1 MKIGK
6 RGSLAPRVLTAL
18 GAAVL
23 ATMAAAGTVESGDPL
38 AREVSRWSQLLRES
52 TSKDETWLQ
61 IKGASE
67 PLIAGAQ
74 QALRDGRRLL
84 ALQRLASA
92 RAYLAAASY
101 VGSRPASQ
109 VKDVRGLE
117 AEWTRMGGVLRDSLG
132 KPDPGALNGVSPA
145 AARALGEAAL
155 SQVRVYYDSSLEYGR
170 NTIPEQGLFYLGLAG
185 AQRDF
190 VSFCRALSPAVRP
203 TPPPLRSLEP
213 ELESLEGELL
223 DAYRPPA
230 SIDKHAE
237 FIAASSML
245 KEARELDAAGLRY
258 GALLRYL
265 QAAQRVSLLRGT
277 VAPLARR
284 GACHAAAGARRAP
297 FRGRSRRFDRKIVP
311 GVGAGRDRGR
321 GSRGGRS
328 GRGGDRRR
336 RASPLLRRARARS
349 ARRPEAGARG
359 HGDARPLA
367 VHLKSLRSGKFAG
380 RERRSRLQRQGAIRF
395 GKLRRV
401 GAREALRRDLLSRD
415 LRRRRARRHAE
426 GLLQHGPEGGAANTF
441 RSRPPKATSVFGRI
455 CRG

>member
-6 RGSLAPRVLTAL
+6 RGSLAPRVLAAI
-18 GAAVL
+18 GAAVV
-23 ATMAAAGTVESGDPL
+23 ATLAAAGTVESGDPL
-38 AREVSRWSQLLRES
+38 AREVSRWSRLLRES
-52 TSKDETWLQ
+52 ASKDETWLQ

-67 PLIAGAQ
+67 PLIAGAE
-74 QALRDGRRLL
+74 QALREGRRLL

-203 TPPPLRSLEP
+203 TSPPLRSLEP
-213 ELESLEGELL
+213 ELDSLDGELL

-230 SIDKHAE
+230 SIDQHTE

-277 VAPLARR
+277 TARLA
-284 GACHAAAGARRAP
+284 GAALGARLRELDARLSAGGVDDSIGRLFLESARAEIAAAAPGAA
-297 FRGRSRRFDRKIVP
+297 VP
-311 GVGAGRDRGR
+311 V
-321 GSRGGRS
+321 
-328 GRGGDRRR
+328 
-336 RASPLLRRARARS
+336 
-349 ARRPEAGARG
+349 AGAIA
-359 HGDARPLA
+359 GDVLPRYFAALEPAPPA
-367 VHLKSLRSGKFAG
+367 VPKPA
-380 RERRSRLQRQGAIRF
+380 
-395 GKLRRV
+395 
-401 GAREALRRDLLSRD
+401 
-415 LRRRRARRHAE
+415 
-426 GLLQHGPEGGAANTF
+426 PEVTVTLV
-441 RSRPPKATSVFGRI
+441 RWPYT
-455 CRG
+455 